1 MEKRADGISKIL
13 IKYIISIFGL
23 LFGSAIIILIL
34 GLYITARN
42 GYRPANATEKE
53 VETWLAE
60 SKQSGTLDFKK
71 FPSTAEYILADK
83 SGNIISQSHPSVDK
97 PELNA
102 FISESSKY
110 NSNEKISGN
119 NVYLRENYQ
128 DDLLY
133 INYRIG
139 YKYEYQ
145 ALLLVILIFALDV
158 LVPTLFLIKRI
169 KKAIGKVNEYALLIG
184 KEELSSNSQ
193 TTDIKEINNII
204 TAIDTMK
211 TELVSTLEGRWK
223 EQQEKKRQMAQIAH
237 DLKTPLTIIRG
248 NADLLLED
256 ETDSEKIESINSIIS
271 NSERIARSVL
281 EILEREEHHD
291 Y

>member
-23 LFGSAIIILIL
+23 LFGSTIIILIL

-53 VETWLAE
+53 VEAWLAE

-102 FISESSKY
+102 FISESTKY

-169 KKAIGKVNEYALLIG
+169 KKAIGQVNEYALSIG
-184 KEELSSNSQ
+184 KEDISSNSQ

-256 ETDSEKIESINSIIS
+256 ETDSEKVESINSIIS

>member
-53 VETWLAE
+53 VEAWLAE

-169 KKAIGKVNEYALLIG
+169 KKAIGQVNEYALSIG

-256 ETDSEKIESINSIIS
+256 ETDSEKVESINSIIS

-281 EILEREEHHD
+281 EILEKEEHHD